1 MWRSFGGLV
10 LLTLFQ
16 ANSLQ
21 CQTAPNRYWVQFNGK
36 ELPELA
42 VGHSTPF
49 SLNSPEDFLSER
61 SMQRRERQ
69 SISITAHD
77 LPIAPSY
84 VEAIAEIEE
93 LDIILKSKWFNAVTV
108 RLRDTTFN
116 IESLLDL
123 PMVSAV
129 KSVLQTGSKRPHVF
143 EAADASQV
151 RIGMESATTYG
162 QGWGPLVQLN
172 GNWLHG
178 MGFRGQGMWIAVLDA
193 GFENADHLPIFE
205 RMRFEGRM
213 RAGLDAMDSQ
223 GGLFAHHRHGTAV
236 LGTIAGSLEDS
247 LIGTAPESTYWLY
260 RTEDAY
266 SEFLIEEDYWV
277 VAAEHADSLGVDLI
291 NTSLGYSQFDDSTM
305 NHIYDDLDG
314 VTARISQATTWAAEK
329 GILCVT
335 SAGNSGSAP
344 WHFITAPAD
353 ADGILTVGAVNSA
366 GEHAAF
372 SGWGPTADGR
382 VKPEVMALGVE
393 AAYPFA
399 DGTIRNGNGTSFS
412 SPILCGAAAC
422 LWQAFPEATAQDV
435 RSAIIAS
442 AHLAAAPNDSMGF
455 GIPDMRAAFKIL
467 DNEGAGHWDE
477 NAADDALLLFPNPS
491 TDGTIRWI
499 YSGTKTPDA
508 WRIWN
513 ASGQLMAE
521 GHLPEW
527 TTPNGQHQGWVSN
540 TPQQTGIYLFQLIA
554 DNRVLTARSWMINQ

>member
-1 MWRSFGGLV
+1 MRLAAQMWRSFGGLV

-172 GNWLHG
+172 GNL
-178 MGFRGQGMWIAVLDA
+178 
-193 GFENADHLPIFE
+193 
-205 RMRFEGRM
+205 
-213 RAGLDAMDSQ
+213 
-223 GGLFAHHRHGTAV
+223 
-236 LGTIAGSLEDS
+236 S
-247 LIGTAPESTYWLY
+247 LIHI
-260 RTEDAY
+260 
-266 SEFLIEEDYWV
+266 SE
-277 VAAEHADSLGVDLI
+277 
-291 NTSLGYSQFDDSTM
+291 
-305 NHIYDDLDG
+305 
-314 VTARISQATTWAAEK
+314 
-329 GILCVT
+329 
-335 SAGNSGSAP
+335 
-344 WHFITAPAD
+344 
-353 ADGILTVGAVNSA
+353 
-366 GEHAAF
+366 
-372 SGWGPTADGR
+372 PTR
-382 VKPEVMALGVE
+382 
-393 AAYPFA
+393 
-399 DGTIRNGNGTSFS
+399 R
-412 SPILCGAAAC
+412 
-422 LWQAFPEATAQDV
+422 
-435 RSAIIAS
+435 
-442 AHLAAAPNDSMGF
+442 
-455 GIPDMRAAFKIL
+455 
-467 DNEGAGHWDE
+467 
-477 NAADDALLLFPNPS
+477 
-491 TDGTIRWI
+491 
-499 YSGTKTPDA
+499 
-508 WRIWN
+508 
-513 ASGQLMAE
+513 
-521 GHLPEW
+521 
-527 TTPNGQHQGWVSN
+527 
-540 TPQQTGIYLFQLIA
+540 
-554 DNRVLTARSWMINQ
+554 